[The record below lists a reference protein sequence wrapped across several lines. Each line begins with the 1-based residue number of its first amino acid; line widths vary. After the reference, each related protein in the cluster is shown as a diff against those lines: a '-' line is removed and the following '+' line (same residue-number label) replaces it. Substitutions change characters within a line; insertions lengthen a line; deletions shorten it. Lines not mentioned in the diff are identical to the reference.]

1 MKQFALFQ
9 SGRPIIM
16 SASNTRKHSRTNW
29 KRVDRLKDEE
39 IDYSEIPQLGP
50 NFLQRPYAGQAKRS
64 RLRCA
69 LIQTFWLSFESTGK
83 VIKPLSTRSF
93 ENMSRVASGARAS
106 CYTVSARALK
116 FHTES
121 RTKPYSP
128 MPHARAR
135 PRSTHPSNRAG
146 LLRLRQKHLA
156 VRSHPPRSNPSRCG
170 PRWAHSVRG

>member
-1 MKQFALFQ
+1 MKKLTTPKSHSLA
-9 SGRPIIM
+9 PI
-16 SASNTRKHSRTNW
+16 
-29 KRVDRLKDEE
+29 
-39 IDYSEIPQLGP
+39 
-50 NFLQRPYAGQAKRS
+50 FLQRPCAGQAKRS

-121 RTKPYSP
+121 RTNRTRQCR
-128 MPHARAR
+128 MLARVHAQPIHRTEQDYFVSDR
-135 PRSTHPSNRAG
+135 N
-146 LLRLRQKHLA
+146 
-156 VRSHPPRSNPSRCG
+156 
-170 PRWAHSVRG
+170 

>member
-1 MKQFALFQ
+1 MNFEWDAGKN
-9 SGRPIIM
+9 R
-16 SASNTRKHSRTNW
+16 SNIRKHGS
-29 KRVDRLKDEE
+29 DLADAAE
-39 IDYSEIPQLGP
+39 
-50 NFLQRPYAGQAKRS
+50 
-64 RLRCA
+64 
-69 LIQTFWLSFESTGK
+69 TFWLSFESTGK

-146 LLRLRQKHLA
+146 LLRLRQKH
-156 VRSHPPRSNPSRCG
+156 
-170 PRWAHSVRG
+170 